1 MNKNHCK
8 QENIRLGTHGE
19 DYGSWMSN
27 PVFYI
32 IGGIMEQVHRVVL
45 SHLDYDGEGKI
56 LEVGCGS
63 GALTIRSALTWP
75 KAKVIGVDHW
85 GAVYNYSKALCEK
98 NAAREGVAS
107 RCVFQHGDA
116 KQLDFPDAS
125 FDVVISNYVYHNV
138 MGADMQKLLLESLRV
153 LKKGG
158 VFALN
163 DDMKPK
169 MYGDME
175 GFAQKLRD
183 MGYEEV
189 RLVDTAHE
197 AFGSHRRAA
206 MMMLG
211 SSRLLVG
218 RKECIKTGGLAM
230 SKLGVVEDTLF
241 VPMLGRIYAAEHC
254 PQILYDKKALE
265 LKNRLPLDLIEQNM
279 QNQYTLLASASR
291 SANMDRIIRA
301 FLERR
306 PDGVI
311 VQLGCGL
318 ETTYHRCDNGKI
330 HWYAVDLPHVI
341 EYRRDLLPEPER
353 ELYISGDAFAKDWIK
368 KVRNDVLDAPIL
380 VTAGGL
386 FHYFE
391 EHKVIAL
398 LRMIEQFGNMEVVF
412 DTVNKRGMTMMK
424 KKYMKQVGHAD
435 AQMFFYVDSAEEL
448 AAKIGGNAK
457 VITEEPYY
465 RYIPKN
471 SLKLSTKVSMAVSD
485 QFKMVKMICL
495 KT

>member
-32 IGGIMEQVHRVVL
+32 IGGIGVLAAVLAVLSFYVLHVAVLGVLFTVITIAILVLLIWITWIRRQYAFGGGGIMEQVHRVVL

-75 KAKVIGVDHW
+75 KAKVIGVDYW

-116 KQLDFPDAS
+116 KQLDFPDES

-138 MGADMQKLLLESLRV
+138 MGAD
-153 LKKGG
+153 
-158 VFALN
+158 
-163 DDMKPK
+163 
-169 MYGDME
+169 
-175 GFAQKLRD
+175 
-183 MGYEEV
+183 
-189 RLVDTAHE
+189 
-197 AFGSHRRAA
+197 
-206 MMMLG
+206 
-211 SSRLLVG
+211 
-218 RKECIKTGGLAM
+218 
-230 SKLGVVEDTLF
+230 
-241 VPMLGRIYAAEHC
+241 
-254 PQILYDKKALE
+254 
-265 LKNRLPLDLIEQNM
+265 M

-318 ETTYHRCDNGKI
+318 ETTYHRCDNGKT

-398 LRMIEQFGNMEVVF
+398 LRMIGQFGNMEVVF

-448 AAKIGGNAK
+448 AAKIGGNVK

>member
-1 MNKNHCK
+1 
-8 QENIRLGTHGE
+8 
-19 DYGSWMSN
+19 
-27 PVFYI
+27 
-32 IGGIMEQVHRVVL
+32 
-45 SHLDYDGEGKI
+45 
-56 LEVGCGS
+56 
-63 GALTIRSALTWP
+63 
-75 KAKVIGVDHW
+75 
-85 GAVYNYSKALCEK
+85 
-98 NAAREGVAS
+98 
-107 RCVFQHGDA
+107 
-116 KQLDFPDAS
+116 
-125 FDVVISNYVYHNV
+125 
-138 MGADMQKLLLESLRV
+138 
-153 LKKGG
+153 
-158 VFALN
+158 
-163 DDMKPK
+163 
-169 MYGDME
+169 
-175 GFAQKLRD
+175 
-183 MGYEEV
+183 
-189 RLVDTAHE
+189 
-197 AFGSHRRAA
+197 
-206 MMMLG
+206 
-211 SSRLLVG
+211 
-218 RKECIKTGGLAM
+218 M

-241 VPMLGRIYAAEHC
+241 VPMLGRIYASEHY

-265 LKNRLPLDLIEQNM
+265 LKKELPSDLIKQNM
-279 QNQYTLLASASR
+279 QSQYTLLASASR
-291 SANMDRIIRA
+291 SANMDRIIRT

-318 ETTYHRCDNGKI
+318 ETTYHRCDNGKT

-398 LRMIEQFGNMEVVF
+398 LRMIGQFGNMEVVF

-448 AAKIGGNAK
+448 AAKIGGNVK